1 MCIKMKQFIIK
12 SKATA
17 AIIALLFVVNKGMA
31 QFDYMFTQYM
41 FNEMFINPAYAGS
54 KEAMSAT
61 LLHRQQW
68 VNFPGRPVTTSF
80 SLHGP
85 LMNNKM
91 GLGMSI
97 MNERIGVL
105 NHNLAYLSY
114 AYRIK
119 TGEKSTL
126 AFGLM
131 GGIHNQVNK
140 FSELKISNDGTT
152 DSQFSGSA
160 STIAPNFGTG
170 IFFNTKTFY
179 TGLSV
184 PRMID
189 DKVKFETN
197 GAVSLSTQIDPANFH
212 YYLTIGNI
220 FTLSKDLKLKGQAM
234 VKAVQNAPLQFD
246 VNTNF
251 LIKDLVWAG
260 ASYRNGS
267 AVSVILGMQVNT
279 QFLVSYAYDYN
290 LNAIQKYSQGSHE
303 IMLNYLF
310 SYKGKKVVTP
320 RYF

>member
-1 MCIKMKQFIIK
+1 MKQFIIK
-12 SKATA
+12 TKVIAV
-17 AIIALLFVVNKGMA
+17 IIALMTIANTARA

-68 VNFPGRPVTTSF
+68 VSFPGRPITTSF

-97 MNERIGVL
+97 LNERIGAL
-105 NHNLAYLSY
+105 NHNLAYASY
-114 AYRIK
+114 AYRLK
-119 TGEKSTL
+119 TGENSTL

-140 FSELKISNDGTT
+140 FSELQISNDGTV
-152 DSQFSGSA
+152 DPQFSNSA

-170 IFFNTKTFY
+170 IFFSNKTFY
-179 TGLSV
+179 TGISV

-189 DKVKFETN
+189 DKVKFATN
-197 GAVSLSTQIDPANFH
+197 GAVELTTKIEPSNFH
-212 YYLTIGNI
+212 YYFTIGNL

-234 VKAVQNAPLQFD
+234 VKAVQNAPLQYD
-246 VNTNF
+246 INANF
-251 LIKDLVWAG
+251 LIKEMIWAG

-267 AVSVILGMQVNT
+267 AVSAIIGMQVNA

-290 LNAIQKYSQGSHE
+290 INSIQKYSQGSHE
-303 IMLNYLF
+303 LALNYLF
-310 SYKGKKVVTP
+310 SFKGKKVVTP

>member
-1 MCIKMKQFIIK
+1 MKQFIIK

-246 VNTNF
+246 VNANF

>member
-1 MCIKMKQFIIK
+1 MKQHTIK
-12 SKATA
+12 AKVTTLLVV
-17 AIIALLFVVNKGMA
+17 LLFVANKGLA
-31 QFDYMFTQYM
+31 QFDYMFTHYM

-68 VNFPGRPVTTSF
+68 VNFPGRPITTSF

-91 GLGMSI
+91 GLGLSV

-105 NHNLAYLSY
+105 NQNLAYVSY
-114 AYRIK
+114 AYRVK
-119 TGEKSTL
+119 TGEKGTL

-140 FSELKISNDGTT
+140 FSDLKVTNDGTT
-152 DSQFSGSA
+152 DPQFSNSV

-170 IFFNTKTFY
+170 IYFNTKTFF
-179 TGLSV
+179 TGLSI
-184 PRMID
+184 PRMVD
-189 DKVKFETN
+189 DKVKFSTN
-197 GAVSLSTQIDPANFH
+197 GAVSVNTQIHPSNFH
-212 YYLTIGNI
+212 YYFTIGNV
-220 FTLSKDLKLKGQAM
+220 FTLNKDLKLKGQAM
-234 VKAVQNAPLQFD
+234 VQAVQNAPLQYHI
-246 VNTNF
+246 NANF
-251 LIKDLVWAG
+251 LIKEMIWAG

-267 AVSVILGMQVNT
+267 AVSAIVGMQINS
-279 QFLVSYAYDYN
+279 QFLVSYAYDYT
-290 LNAIQKYSQGSHE
+290 LNSIQKYSQGSHE
-303 IMLNYLF
+303 IVLNYLF